1 MFLNIRRKVSV
12 FNKCF
17 TTQAGLMPYIREGR
31 LLNCNNGRG
40 HGVGFLY
47 CREPTNVASIA
58 RIINYDAADFSL

>member
-40 HGVGFLY
+40 HSYYIVE
-47 CREPTNVASIA
+47 CRQMWPQLHA
-58 RIINYDAADFSL
+58 